1 MTRLRALIL
10 VAMLAACSTSRTT
23 SGSLPPVESSQP
35 VAKSGEPVTTSGDGV
50 VAVATMG
57 EPAKFEQVSI
67 TATNPVVGGDKA
79 GPWLTVT
86 FHLDNATNNLQ
97 EPISLSIYCSG
108 NPKSGGWQVGST
120 LNPTAGVSANAV
132 ADGTINLMLPG
143 DTRSGTQRPAC
154 ATPARLI
161 GQGTSGQAVAWD
173 LPDALIATMNAAP

>member
-1 MTRLRALIL
+1 M
-10 VAMLAACSTSRTT
+10 
-23 SGSLPPVESSQP
+23 
-35 VAKSGEPVTTSGDGV
+35 
-50 VAVATMG
+50 ATMG
-57 EPAKFEQVSI
+57 KPVQLEQVSI
-67 TATNPVVGGDKA
+67 TAMNPVVGGDKS

-86 FHLDNATNNLQ
+86 FHLDNATHNLQ
-97 EPISLSIYCSG
+97 EPISLSIYCAG
-108 NPKSGGWQVGST
+108 NQKSGAWQVGST
-120 LNPTAGVSANAV
+120 LNPTAGVAANAV